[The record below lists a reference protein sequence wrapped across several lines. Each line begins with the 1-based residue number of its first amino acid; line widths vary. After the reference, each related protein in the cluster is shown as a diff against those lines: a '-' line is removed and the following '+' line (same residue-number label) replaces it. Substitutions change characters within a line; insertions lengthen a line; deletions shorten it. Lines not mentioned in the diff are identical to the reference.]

1 MALETCIAFL
11 LADSYDTDDCLILKK
26 NKFRKRRKT
35 RMKQELQLND
45 NMQRGHG
52 ERHIFNTVLHSL
64 SICEF
69 KSHFLLTPTQTE
81 ELVRLLAPFKW
92 SAIRQEGWTV
102 WHGVLASLWALS
114 TKESYQSVACRFHVT
129 ESLICDQLDEFCTLV
144 TSNLANAIHWPQGEE
159 AETSVDG
166 FFSTVGLPDTLCVV
180 GTGFIPIEKPTD
192 VPDPEV
198 YKDAGQSYFVKIMAF
213 CNHRGRFTYV
223 AAQHPRNWHNSRILL
238 ATEVGKALQ
247 EDPVALLHG
256 KHIVGDSTF
265 PLSEH
270 FLTPFPDHGT
280 LGQKKVCYNQKVHAA
295 LTVVQGSIH
304 NLRSCFQRI
313 ECLQKHSICQTKTA
327 IEACCI
333 LHSMFLETY
342 NVPVDCM
349 EDDVTQEPFHEL
361 PYGHSGSLGGISKRQ
376 DIAAS
381 LGRSTKKRKYM
392 YK

>member
-11 LADSYDTDDCLILKK
+11 LADSYDIDDFLILKK
-26 NKFRKRRKT
+26 NAFRKRRKA
-35 RMKQELQLND
+35 RMKQKVEQTDKL
-45 NMQRGHG
+45 QRGDG

-69 KSHFLLTPTQTE
+69 KSHFQLTPTQTE
-81 ELVRLLAPFKW
+81 ELVRLLTPCKW
-92 SAIRQEGWTV
+92 TAIRQEGWTV
-102 WHGVLASLWALS
+102 WHAVLASLWTLS
-114 TKESYQSVACRFHVT
+114 TQESYQSVACRFHVT
-129 ESLICDQLDEFCTLV
+129 ESLIREQLDEFCTLV

-159 AETSVDG
+159 AEMSVAG

-198 YKDAGQSYFVKIMAF
+198 YKDAGQSYSVKLMAF
-213 CNHRGRFTYV
+213 CDHRGCFTYV
-223 AAQHPRNWHNSRILL
+223 TAQHPRNWHNSRVLL

-313 ECLQKHSICQTKTA
+313 KCLQKHSICQTSTA
-327 IEACCI
+327 VEACCI